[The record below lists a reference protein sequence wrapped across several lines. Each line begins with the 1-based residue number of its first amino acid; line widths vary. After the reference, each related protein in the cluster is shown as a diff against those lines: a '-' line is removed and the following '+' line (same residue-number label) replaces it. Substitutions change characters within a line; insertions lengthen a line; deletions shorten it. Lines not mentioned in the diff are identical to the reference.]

1 MSSVFGKKRKKK
13 QTQPKAVSVM
23 GGQKA
28 EICSPPG
35 TAVRQGAPFSKPVCA
50 GGHAPT
56 GADTAREIGCPI
68 VCELQRS
75 ECAIGYPILSRGNPK
90 GCKAVRCL
98 RQIQHGGAG
107 AAVAECKRRHKAR
120 RRMRAPQLVHR
131 AVRHRRAARFP
142 SLIIRYNTAP
152 GPATTGGTG
161 PLRRP
166 PAPRGCRSGRWPRR
180 QTPRWHRRT
189 CSWTADG

>member
-13 QTQPKAVSVM
+13 TDT
-23 GGQKA
+23 A
-28 EICSPPG
+28 ESC
-35 TAVRQGAPFSKPVCA
+35 VRYGRAKSGNLFAAGHRRAARFPFSKPVCA

-75 ECAIGYPILSRGNPK
+75 ECAIGYPVLSRGNPK

-142 SLIIRYNTAP
+142 SLIIRCNTAP
-152 GPATTGGTG
+152 GPATAGGTG

-166 PAPRGCRSGRWPRR
+166 PARRGCRSGRWPRR
-180 QTPRWHRRT
+180 QTPRWRRRT
-189 CSWTADG
+189 CSWTAGG

>member
-13 QTQPKAVSVM
+13 QTQPKAVSVI

-35 TAVRQGAPFSKPVCA
+35 TARAAGCPLFQTRLRRRTCADRRRHRQGNRVPNCVRAAAQRVRDWVPDFVEGESK
-50 GGHAPT
+50 GG
-56 GADTAREIGCPI
+56 
-68 VCELQRS
+68 
-75 ECAIGYPILSRGNPK
+75 N
-90 GCKAVRCL
+90 
-98 RQIQHGGAG
+98 
-107 AAVAECKRRHKAR
+107 
-120 RRMRAPQLVHR
+120 R

-142 SLIIRYNTAP
+142 SLRVLTRWCNTAP
-152 GPATTGGTG
+152 GPATAGGTG

-180 QTPRWHRRT
+180 QTPRWRRRT

>member
-1 MSSVFGKKRKKK
+1 MSSVFGKKRKKNRHSRK
-13 QTQPKAVSVM
+13 LCPLWAGKKRKSVRRR
-23 GGQKA
+23 A
-28 EICSPPG
+28 PP
-35 TAVRQGAPFSKPVCA
+35 VRQGAPFSKPVCA

-120 RRMRAPQLVHR
+120 SKMRAPQLVNR

-142 SLIIRYNTAP
+142 SLIIRCNTAP

-166 PAPRGCRSGRWPRR
+166 PARRGCRSGRWPRR
-180 QTPRWHRRT
+180 QTPRWRRRT
-189 CSWTADG
+189 CSWTAGG